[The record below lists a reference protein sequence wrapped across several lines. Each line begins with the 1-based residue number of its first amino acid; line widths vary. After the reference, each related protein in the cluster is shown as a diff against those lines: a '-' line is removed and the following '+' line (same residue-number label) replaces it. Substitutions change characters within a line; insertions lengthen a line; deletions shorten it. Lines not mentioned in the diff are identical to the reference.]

1 MTDNKLRMDAYY
13 YGFDETGQ
21 PDIDLIL
28 SAVACAGKS
37 FHHTDQWNDED
48 SPWPGHSG
56 NSPIEWIA
64 NAALSAAQEM
74 ARLKAE
80 NEALRKQIADLW
92 PLKNVPPQDFR
103 ASNKCLACGDY
114 HHGLGNLPCPRCTP
128 VAQSAMAKES
138 SHD

>member
-74 ARLKAE
+74 ARLKSE
-80 NEALRKQIADLW
+80 NEALRKHIQEGIGLM
-92 PLKNVPPQDFR
+92 PLGTAKR
-103 ASNKCLACGDY
+103 AAWVVGA
-114 HHGLGNLPCPRCTP
+114 LGSTP
-128 VAQSAMAKES
+128 MDKEAQS
-138 SHD
+138 

>member
-80 NEALRKQIADLW
+80 NEALRKDADRYRWLRESGQCEW
-92 PLKNVPPQDFR
+92 D
-103 ASNKCLACGDY
+103 ASYEKLELRIETPHFDDSNLDACIDAALAGE
-114 HHGLGNLPCPRCTP
+114 
-128 VAQSAMAKES
+128 A

>member
-80 NEALRKQIADLW
+80 NEALRKDAERYRFVRNPIGTSSPLAIWNEGKMPLFSSIADAVVDEFMT
-92 PLKNVPPQDFR
+92 KEAN
-103 ASNKCLACGDY
+103 
-114 HHGLGNLPCPRCTP
+114 HG
-128 VAQSAMAKES
+128 
-138 SHD
+138 